1 MSSTSGLSTNI
12 VPDNTFSRIVT
23 FGIMIIG
30 AIFLPTQISDLITL
44 IRSQSDYRFSYKPL
58 RGRQHV
64 VVVGNLEIVSLR
76 GFLREFYSADHG
88 SKTLTTSVVML
99 ASSEPSSELQALLAD
114 PIYSHRVQY
123 IKGSCMSFKSL
134 QKAKVCIIIHSY
146 AFAK

>member
-1 MSSTSGLSTNI
+1 
-12 VPDNTFSRIVT
+12 
-23 FGIMIIG
+23 MIIG

-99 ASSEPSSELQALLAD
+99 ASSEPTAELQALLAD

-134 QKAKVCIIIHSY
+134 QKAKVCIIIH
-146 AFAK
+146 